1 MSDLKCRVLGMELTL
16 SGIAFTMPAMETDEV
31 ILGAKRGP
39 GKTREMVKRWAEKG
53 LNGAEIAR
61 KVGISRQAANGH
73 LRALRD
79 AGELP
84 EASEPI

>member
-1 MSDLKCRVLGMELTL
+1 MTILGNLLPSLVMDTE
-16 SGIAFTMPAMETDEV
+16 EV

-39 GKTREMVKRWAEKG
+39 GKTREMVLRWAKRG
-53 LNGAEIAR
+53 LNGAEIGR

-84 EASEPI
+84 EEGK

>member
-1 MSDLKCRVLGMELTL
+1 MTILGNLLPSLVMDTE
-16 SGIAFTMPAMETDEV
+16 EV

-39 GKTREMVKRWAEKG
+39 GKTREMVKRWASRG
-53 LNGAEIAR
+53 LNGAEIGR

-84 EASEPI
+84 EEGK